1 MAANKMKHGAPEFHP
16 GTKQEHF
23 DPSSH
28 VAPISMYVG
37 IWAALMVFT
46 GLTVF
51 AASVELHVFNI
62 VLALVIASIKG
73 TLVVLFFM
81 HLRYSTKLTMVTVV
95 AALFF
100 LFILFSMSMTDYLTR
115 GWLTYPG
122 TH

>member
-1 MAANKMKHGAPEFHP
+1 MKQAEPQFHP
-16 GTKQEHF
+16 GTDQEHF

-28 VAPISMYVG
+28 IAPISMYVG

-46 GLTVF
+46 GITVF
-51 AASVELHVFNI
+51 AATIELHVFNI
-62 VLALVIASIKG
+62 VLALVIATIKG

-100 LFILFSMSMTDYLTR
+100 LFILFSLSMTDYLTR
-115 GWLTYPG
+115 GWLTY
-122 TH
+122 